1 MSEEEFDVI
10 DELYFVTPYKELKS
24 TLDFS
29 DDSLK
34 SILIKLIKKG
44 WIKLYETVDEEV
56 DLIQVDMEKDFQNC
70 FFLASKKGLFEHNT
84 Q

>member
-1 MSEEEFDVI
+1 MSDEEFDVI

-24 TLDFS
+24 ALDFT
-29 DDSLK
+29 DNSLQ
-34 SILIKLIKKG
+34 SILINLIEKG
-44 WIKLYETVDEEV
+44 WVKLFVTVDEEA
-56 DLIQVDMEKDFQNC
+56 DLSQVDIDKDFQSC